1 MKIIYQQ
8 LASISYYSYTSYH
21 RYTSEDYV
29 HMYIYIYTY
38 TVYIVYTVYIQCLY
52 IPIYSFYPRVTT
64 STAEI
69 SLAILSYFV
78 TPSRFQHTQ
87 HYLRRV
93 FARIEGNELL
103 NATI

>member
-1 MKIIYQQ
+1 M
-8 LASISYYSYTSYH
+8 
-21 RYTSEDYV
+21 

-52 IPIYSFYPRVTT
+52 IPTYSFYPRVAT